1 MIPDPVELDG
11 TRAARPTVRVIRAA
25 AVRID
30 ISDKREMER
39 NRRLRQEWMN
49 LAWTYHDLIP
59 EVRFAARYVGNSQ
72 GRLRYT
78 VGVQENPMAPVYSP
92 EEAKALKVRVPASLV
107 AAAEE
112 ELARLDRGV
121 GLLSLQQTMGVSHFV
136 TGDCH
141 LVGSTVN
148 GEEEWHVY
156 SDAELV
162 VTGEG
167 YQIKLSPYENPEPL
181 DPNAAVIRMWRPHDR
196 WHRLADSN
204 MRSVLLECDEL
215 LMLARSFKAAAK
227 SRLGAGI
234 LFAASELDFGRP
246 QEDQSMDPSDG
257 EGRADPFTEE
267 LIEAMTTPIADEAS
281 ASAVVPLIVRG
292 PADLAEKALKKID
305 LGRLLDPE
313 ALPRAKFL
321 LDRLANGLDVP
332 REVITGVA
340 DVNHWTAF
348 AVTAESYQAHIEP
361 NASVSAWGIASGFL
375 RPALTARAE
384 RDGEKWTPEDIA
396 KVAVLIDPSGLISK
410 QQRTQN
416 AIQAHQLLIISDRA
430 ARDAMGFNEND
441 APTDEELVRRLA
453 IRQHRLDPAATAE
466 ILNSTLFKDIPALE
480 IPAPAGGLLPTHP
493 GQGPGQPPLAPVQ
506 EQGPPD
512 QQNPGDVA
520 KPGAPQGQ
528 NEKRPVQ
535 AAGVIQA
542 IEDAT
547 YRAVLRAA
555 AIPAASTPVDRELE
569 RLAKTIARM
578 DRGVLARVLT
588 TADLAARRALERAGA
603 KLRSTVQGNA
613 KVKRQIA
620 QTCNADLWSAHPE
633 VFAAVGIDVHDAI
646 QAAIDEYGIAVDAI
660 LTAAQLKVL
669 EMLRDTFL
677 IDDSEWDDTQ
687 QQFDRA
693 RSAAVIWLTA
703 ALVALV
709 TSKLSG
715 QTEQQ
720 MDRVRAGEVPLSA
733 VVPASMVREAVAIA
747 GGAQPVE
754 GPNGGLTTAD
764 GDPVQG
770 IAAGPIAQAVM
781 AHHRVVQT
789 GWVWDYGDISERR
802 RPFEPH
808 VELDGIHFT
817 DWTDAALATSEDS
830 AWLGERFFPGDHDGC
845 LCTADPVFQ
854 RH

>member
-1 MIPDPVELDG
+1 M
-11 TRAARPTVRVIRAA
+11 IRAA
-25 AVRID
+25 AVKVD
-30 ISDKREMER
+30 ITDRREMER

-72 GRLRYT
+72 GRLRYG
-78 VGVQENPMAPVYSP
+78 VGVQENPMSPVYSP
-92 EEAKALKVRVPASLV
+92 EEAKALKIRTPSGLV
-107 AAAEE
+107 DAAEE
-112 ELARLDRGV
+112 ELARLDQGV
-121 GLLSLQQTMGVSHFV
+121 GLISLQQTMGVSHFV
-136 TGDCH
+136 SGECH
-141 LVGSTVN
+141 LVGSTVD
-148 GEEEWHVY
+148 GEEEWNVY

-162 VTGEG
+162 VTGDG
-167 YQIKLSPYENPEPL
+167 YQLKLSPYETPEPL
-181 DPNAAVIRMWRPHDR
+181 DPGAVVIRMWRPHDR

-234 LFAASELDFGRP
+234 LYAATELDFGRP

-281 ASAVVPLIVRG
+281 ASAVVPLVVRG
-292 PADLAEKALKKID
+292 PAELAEKALKKID
-305 LGRLLDPE
+305 LGRPLDPE

-361 NASVSAWGIASGFL
+361 NASVSSWGITTGFL
-375 RPALTARAE
+375 RPALEARAR
-384 RDGEKWTPEDIA
+384 RDGEKWTPQDIA
-396 KVAVLIDPSGLISK
+396 KIAVLLDPSGLISK

-493 GQGPGQPPLAPVQ
+493 GMGPGQPPLAPVQ

-520 KPGAPQGQ
+520 KPGAPQGK

-555 AIPAASTPVDRELE
+555 AIPASSTPTPAVDHELV
-569 RLAKTIARM
+569 RLARTISRM
-578 DRGVLARVLT
+578 DRGVLARLLT

-603 KLRSTVQGNA
+603 KLRSAVQGQA
-613 KVKRQIA
+613 ALKRRIA
-620 QTCNADLWSAHPE
+620 NTCNADLWSAHPD
-633 VFAAVGIDVHDAI
+633 VFAAVGLDVHDQI
-646 QAAIDEYGIAVDAI
+646 QAAIDEYGLAVDQI

-677 IDDSEWDDTQ
+677 IDDSEWDDTE

-693 RSAAVIWLTA
+693 RSAAVLWFTA

-709 TSKLSG
+709 TGKIAG
-715 QTEQQ
+715 QSETQL
-720 MDRVRAGEVPLSA
+720 DRVRAGELPLSA

-747 GGAQPVE
+747 GGATPVE
-754 GPNGGLTTAD
+754 GANGALTTSA

-781 AHHRVVQT
+781 AHHRVTQT
-789 GWVWDYGDISERR
+789 GWVWNYGDISERR
-802 RPFEPH
+802 RPYEPH
-808 VELDGIHFT
+808 VELDGTQFS
-817 DWTDAALATSEDS
+817 DWSDGALATSEDS
-830 AWLGERFFPGDHDGC
+830 AWIGDRFFPGDHDGC